1 MTSNLTQSQP
11 SAPTEAPPVPHP
23 LRRRDFQSPQEIRWC
38 PGCGDFSILATVQK
52 VMAKLGTPRHNVA
65 VVSGIGCSSR
75 FPYYVETYGFHS
87 IHGRAPALAT
97 GLKCANPDLTVWVVT
112 GDGDGL
118 SIGTN
123 HLIHCLRRNVN
134 VNILLFN
141 NRIYGLTKGQY
152 SPTSELGKRTKSSP
166 LGTIERP
173 IWAVRTALASQG
185 TFVARTLD
193 AEPAHMEKTL
203 EAAARHRGT
212 SFVEI
217 LQNCRVFNDGAFKS
231 LKDASQKEETRI
243 FLEHGQPIRF
253 GAGGKK
259 GLRIINMEPAVVHLD
274 SEGVTEEDT
283 LAHNAKANS
292 PALAELLAALS
303 PPDFPMALGVFRDV
317 ERPVYEDALMQ
328 QVAQAKSRQG
338 SNQLQDLLHSGT
350 TWEVE

>member
-1 MTSNLTQSQP
+1 
-11 SAPTEAPPVPHP
+11 
-23 LRRRDFQSPQEIRWC
+23 
-38 PGCGDFSILATVQK
+38 
-52 VMAKLGTPRHNVA
+52 
-65 VVSGIGCSSR
+65 
-75 FPYYVETYGFHS
+75 
-87 IHGRAPALAT
+87 LAT
-97 GLKCANPDLTVWVVT
+97 GLKCANPELTVWVVT

-173 IWAVRTALASQG
+173 IWPVRTALAAQA

-203 EAAARHRGT
+203 EAAARHPGT

-217 LQNCRVFNDGAFKS
+217 LQNCRVFNDGAFRF
-231 LKDASQKEETRI
+231 LKDAAQKEETRV
-243 FLEHGQPIRF
+243 FLEHNQPIRF

-259 GLRIINMEPAVVHLD
+259 GLKIINMEPAVVHLD
-274 SEGVTEEDT
+274 SEGVTEEST
-283 LAHNAKANS
+283 LVHNVKANS
-292 PALAELLAALS
+292 PALAELLAALT
-303 PPDFPMALGVFRDV
+303 PPDFPMALGIFRDV
-317 ERPVYEDALMQ
+317 ERPVYEDGLMQ
-328 QVAQAKSRQG
+328 QVAQAKSVQG
-338 SNQLQDLLHSGT
+338 ANDLQRFLNSGT